1 MNTVNSM
8 TSRFSSFYE
17 AIRDRLVASF
27 RAGDKMRNLDQGVT
41 METFRE
47 IKRYMHFSDEDVS
60 VLKKLG
66 PIMQP
71 HLREMA
77 ERFYAEIPNHPEAF
91 KVFSGPE
98 QINRLK
104 QSLQR
109 WGAGLFAGLYDEKYA
124 QEQYLIGHIHVR
136 IRLPQKYV
144 ISAMAL
150 VREFLHQ
157 VINEQIQDAPF
168 RAQAHISVDKIL
180 DLDLNLMCEA
190 YFNASVQSLREI
202 NQKLEETNRKLL
214 ESSQFKS
221 EFLASTSHELR
232 TPLSSIL
239 GFIRLVLDGVCQSR
253 EEEIDLLN
261 DAFHAAEHLLSI
273 VNDLLDVARI
283 EAGRLEIQC
292 RPMEAQP
299 ILKQVISL
307 TSVQAEQK
315 SVKLADKA
323 DSIVLPTVWGDPER
337 LKQVLINIIGN
348 AVKFTD
354 RGSVTVSASVDDKF
368 VEFKVQ
374 DTGVGIAKEK
384 QAELFEKFKQ
394 VDSSF
399 KRRYGG
405 SGLGLAIS
413 KHLVERMGGK
423 IQLHSDGLGLGTTVT
438 FTIPVYVQ

>member
-1 MNTVNSM
+1 MLTLLWHIS
-8 TSRFSSFYE
+8 
-17 AIRDRLVASF
+17 
-27 RAGDKMRNLDQGVT
+27 
-41 METFRE
+41 METFLE
-47 IKRYMHFSDEDVS
+47 IKQYMHFSEEDVA

-71 HLREMA
+71 HLKEMA
-77 ERFYAEIPNHPEAF
+77 ERFYAEIPKHPEAF
-91 KVFSGPE
+91 KVFSGQE
-98 QINRLK
+98 QIDRLK

-109 WGAGLFAGLYDEKYA
+109 WGAGLFAGVYDERYV
-124 QEQYLIGHIHVR
+124 QERYLIGHTHVR
-136 IRLPQKYV
+136 ISLPQKYM

-157 VINEQIQDAPF
+157 VINQQLTEVSF
-168 RAQAHISVDKIL
+168 RMQAHISVDKIL
-180 DLDLNLMCEA
+180 DLDLSLMCEA
-190 YFNASVQSLREI
+190 YFNASVQALREI
-202 NQKLEETNRKLL
+202 NQKLEESNRKLL

-283 EAGRLEIQC
+283 EAGRLEVQC
-292 RPMEAQP
+292 RRMEAQP

-315 SVKLADKA
+315 SVKLVDRT
-323 DSIVLPTVWGDPER
+323 DSITLPAMCGDPER
-337 LKQVLINIIGN
+337 FKQVFINIIGN

-354 RGSVTVSASVDDKF
+354 RGSVTVSARVDDRF

-374 DTGVGIAKEK
+374 DTGVGIAKER

-394 VDSSF
+394 VDSSL
-399 KRRYGG
+399 KRRHGG

-413 KHLVERMGGK
+413 KYLVERMGGR
-423 IQLHSDGLGLGTTVT
+423 IQLHSDGLGLGTTVA